1 MVHAAMAPRDVKK
14 EAVFDAAYDVF
25 SKYGFRRTSMN
36 DIAQAAGMS
45 RPALYLLFDNKENL
59 FRELAAD
66 RQNQAIDDACSELS
80 GKGSVKDRFIAAILA
95 YERVYYEPVSQSPH
109 GAEII
114 DVNLSIA
121 SDIMVKGSDRLVGHL
136 ADAIREAMTSGELDA
151 HGTSLKPKAFVELL
165 MASIGGLKKSV
176 TSNKEF
182 RRQIKNVAGIFLAS
196 LTPHR

>member
-1 MVHAAMAPRDVKK
+1 MVHAAMAPRDAKK

-136 ADAIREAMTSGELDA
+136 ADAIKEAMTSGELDA

-165 MASIGGLKKSV
+165 MASIGGVKKSV

>member
-1 MVHAAMAPRDVKK
+1 MAPRDAKK

-136 ADAIREAMTSGELDA
+136 ADAIKEAMTSGELDA